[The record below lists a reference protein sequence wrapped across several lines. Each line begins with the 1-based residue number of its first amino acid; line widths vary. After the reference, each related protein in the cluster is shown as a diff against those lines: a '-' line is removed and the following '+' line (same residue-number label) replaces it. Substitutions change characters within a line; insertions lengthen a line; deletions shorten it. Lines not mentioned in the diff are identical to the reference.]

1 MSAFAETASASGVSI
16 GVLAALLEERTG
28 QRLSSSRTWRIDV
41 ALKPLVAE
49 CGFATIDQL
58 VQRWRVG
65 RDAAM
70 GERIVDALLN
80 QETSFF
86 RDPGVLDAFA
96 EAVLAGG
103 GDRPRLWS
111 AGCAFGQEPLSL
123 AMSFAERGAVPEIVA
138 TDVSQNALLRA
149 RAARYS
155 QFEIQRGL
163 AVTRM
168 LRWFGQVG
176 NDWVA
181 APELRSLITYRRN
194 NLVDDPP
201 PAGRFDGILCRNV
214 LFYLAPVLRTRILGR
229 LADAMRP
236 GGLLMLGAGETVI
249 GLSDRFI
256 PSQRFRGFYER
267 APDAKVRRPFPQA
280 LGSAATSG

>member
-1 MSAFAETASASGVSI
+1 MNLSPETTNTSSASI
-16 GVLAALLEERTG
+16 GALAALLEERTG
-28 QRLSSSRTWRIDV
+28 QQLSSSRTWRIDV
-41 ALKPLVAE
+41 ALKPLVVE

-65 RDAAM
+65 KDAAM
-70 GERIVDALLN
+70 SERIVDALLN

-86 RDPGVLDAFA
+86 RDPGIIDTFA
-96 EAVLAGG
+96 DAVLARG

-123 AMSFAERGAVPEIVA
+123 AMSFSERGASPDIVA
-138 TDVSQNALLRA
+138 TDVSQNALVRA

-168 LRWFGQVG
+168 LRWFEQAG

-181 APELRSLITYRRN
+181 VPQLRALISYRRN

-201 PAGRFDGILCRNV
+201 PAGRFDAILCRNV
-214 LFYLAPVLRTRILGR
+214 LFYLSPMLRTRVLAR
-229 LADAMRP
+229 LADALRP

-249 GLSDRFI
+249 GLSERFV
-256 PSQRFRGFYER
+256 PSQSFRGFYER
-267 APDAKVRRPFPQA
+267 APDTRVPHSRAQA